1 MHHNILHLMFCTFMA
16 LSHTYAFA
24 IDPAEQE
31 SEELQEQALVED
43 TNLEPEQGKHRC
55 I

>member
-1 MHHNILHLMFCTFMA
+1 MLYTFLA
-16 LSHTYAFA
+16 LSHTYAFV

-31 SEELQEQALVED
+31 PDELQEQALVED
-43 TNLEPEQGKHRC
+43 INPKPEQGKPWC